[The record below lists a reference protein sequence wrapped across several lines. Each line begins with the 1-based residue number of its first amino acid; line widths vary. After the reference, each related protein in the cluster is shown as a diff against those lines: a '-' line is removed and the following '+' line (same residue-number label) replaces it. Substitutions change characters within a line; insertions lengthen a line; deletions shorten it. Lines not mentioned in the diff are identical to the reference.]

1 MNATDLCA
9 ELDRGLGELF
19 ACAPQGDY
27 CRIRTPY
34 LYPDGDNIDLFCKA
48 DGDVTTV
55 SDLGET
61 NRWLR
66 TQTLSPRR
74 CPKQNA
80 LISDICQTHGVEF
93 YKGMLLARCRPGDS
107 LAAVALRVAQ
117 AALRVSDLWFTF
129 RTRAVESVTD
139 EVADVLT
146 ERALSFERGEKLA
159 GRSGR
164 TWTVDFHIRAPA
176 RSSLVYVMST
186 GSRSAA
192 RSVAEHVLAAWYDLN
207 HLAAGPEALRFVSLF
222 DDTTDVWTV
231 EDFRLVELLS
241 TVARWSEPDR
251 FIEVLA
257 ETA

>member
-1 MNATDLCA
+1 MTATDLCA

-19 ACAPQGDY
+19 ACAPHGDY

-48 DGDVTTV
+48 EGDVTTV

-66 TQTLSPRR
+66 TQTFVTASVAQAERIDLGYLPDPRCR
-74 CPKQNA
+74 VLQR
-80 LISDICQTHGVEF
+80 HV
-93 YKGMLLARCRPGDS
+93 LARCRPGDS
-107 LAAVALRVAQ
+107 LAAVVLRVAQ

-146 ERALSFERGEKLA
+146 EGELSFERAEKLA

-164 TWTVDFHIRAPA
+164 TWTVDFQLHPLPLQAAAAAHDRGDP
-176 RSSLVYVMST
+176 RRH
-186 GSRSAA
+186 SRDREGDRGAA
-192 RSVAEHVLAAWYDLN
+192 RRDHRVREIAKADVVACPTQGRPGRLYYRLAL
-207 HLAAGPEALRFVSLF
+207 
-222 DDTTDVWTV
+222 
-231 EDFRLVELLS
+231 
-241 TVARWSEPDR
+241 
-251 FIEVLA
+251 I
-257 ETA
+257 